1 MLIPQNK
8 LKLSVSDPEHYSRYC
23 RYCFVVFLASFCS
36 ALLTLT
42 KKNQHFW
49 REKNQHY
56 WKLVLSP
63 LQMGQNYY
71 LARSTGHKC

>member
-1 MLIPQNK
+1 MLNY
-8 LKLSVSDPEHYSRYC
+8 D
-23 RYCFVVFLASFCS
+23 FVCNANVFNPNHPISSKILQG
-36 ALLTLT
+36 ALFW
-42 KKNQHFW
+42 KIQHC
-49 REKNQHY
+49 